1 MENTLILSLVI
12 GEALIVGLQ
21 GLVVLGLL
29 LFLRSV
35 WRDLA
40 VLFSGKESL

>member
-1 MENTLILSLVI
+1 MLSQVL
-12 GEALIVGLQ
+12 GEALIVGFQ
-21 GLVVLGLL
+21 GLVVLGLI
-29 LFLRSV
+29 LFLQSL

>member
-1 MENTLILSLVI
+1 MLSQVI
-12 GEALIVGLQ
+12 GEAMIVSFQ
-21 GLVVLGLL
+21 GLVVLGLF
-29 LFLRSV
+29 LFLQSL